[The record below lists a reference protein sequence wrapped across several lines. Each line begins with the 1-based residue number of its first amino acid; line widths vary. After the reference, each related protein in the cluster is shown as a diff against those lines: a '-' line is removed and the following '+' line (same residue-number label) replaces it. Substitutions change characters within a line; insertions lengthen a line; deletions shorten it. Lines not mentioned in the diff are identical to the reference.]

1 MEVDRA
7 AGEASTSQPFDLEP
21 IVRLENCKLVSQG
34 AEARVWETTFCGR
47 PCIVKQRFSKKYRH
61 PALDRKLTVTRLKQ
75 EARSVLRA
83 RKAGVP
89 TPALYYVE
97 LEASSIYME
106 KVEGRSVRHLLQDGL
121 LDDAGVARVM
131 ADVGRLLALLHDGGL
146 IHGDLTTS
154 NMLVRE
160 SDGAVVMIDFG
171 LSYNSKLPEDK
182 GVDLYVL
189 ERALTS
195 AHSHL
200 EGLFDQILASYKKH
214 SKQWSAT
221 FNRFAEVRLRGRKRT
236 MVG

>member
-1 MEVDRA
+1 MADEQPSV
-7 AGEASTSQPFDLEP
+7 ASTSQTEVEP
-21 IVRLENCKLVSQG
+21 IVGLKNCRLVSQG
-34 AEARVWETTFCGR
+34 AEARVWETIFCGR
-47 PCIVKQRFSKKYRH
+47 PTIVKQRFSKKYRH
-61 PALDRKLTVTRLKQ
+61 PTLDKKLTSTRLKQ

-89 TPALYYVE
+89 TPVLYSVE
-97 LEASSIYME
+97 LDSASIYME
-106 KVEGRSVRHLLQDGL
+106 RVEGRSVRHALSDGH
-121 LDDAGVARVM
+121 LDTAGVSRVM
-131 ADVGRLLALLHDGGL
+131 AEVGRLLALLHDGGL

-160 SDGAVVMIDFG
+160 ADGAVIMIDFG

-189 ERALTS
+189 ERALAS
-195 AHSHL
+195 AHSQL
-200 EGLFDQILASYKKH
+200 DGLFDQILASYKKH

>member
-1 MEVDRA
+1 MA
-7 AGEASTSQPFDLEP
+7 ANEQPVASTSGQEEVEP
-21 IVRLENCKLVSQG
+21 IIGLKNCKLVSQG

-47 PCIVKQRFSKKYRH
+47 SCIVKQRFSKKYRH
-61 PALDRKLTVTRLKQ
+61 PALDKKLTATRLKQ

-89 TPALYYVE
+89 TPVLYFVE
-97 LEASSIYME
+97 LESASIYME
-106 KVEGRSVRHLLQDGL
+106 HVAGRSLRHLLGDGL
-121 LDDAGVARVM
+121 LDEQAASKAM
-131 ADVGRLLALLHDGGL
+131 AEVGRLLALLHDSGI

-154 NMLVRE
+154 NMMVRE
-160 SDGAVVMIDFG
+160 ADGAVVMIDFG
-171 LSYNSKLPEDK
+171 LSYNSRLPEDK

-195 AHSHL
+195 AHSEM

>member
-1 MEVDRA
+1 MATEELPVT
-7 AGEASTSQPFDLEP
+7 STSGQEDVEP
-21 IVRLENCKLVSQG
+21 IVGLKNCKLVSQG
-34 AEARVWETTFCGR
+34 AEARVWETTFCGQ

-61 PALDRKLTVTRLKQ
+61 PALDKKLTATRLKQ

-89 TPALYYVE
+89 TPVLYFVE
-97 LEASSIYME
+97 VESASIYME
-106 KVEGRSVRHLLQDGL
+106 RITGRSIRHLLGDGL
-121 LDDAGVARVM
+121 LDAAGTARVM
-131 ADVGRLLALLHDGGL
+131 AEVGRLLALMHDGGL

-182 GVDLYVL
+182 GVDLYVM

-195 AHSHL
+195 AHSQL
-200 EGLFDQILASYKKH
+200 EGLFDQILESYKKH

-221 FNRFAEVRLRGRKRT
+221 FNRFAEGNT
-236 MVG
+236 FP